1 MYKMIKKII
10 VVLTI
15 IFFSNS
21 LFAQQDI
28 NELGRKLDEF
38 SKIKPGI
45 NEVVKIDVSGLSLY
59 DLIMAIS
66 EEHQLNV
73 SVDNDLSV
81 SVVNNFHDVTV
92 KDVFLFLVQKYDLE
106 ASFMS
111 NIILFKKRKEVK
123 IIERKQPKIIDVSYN
138 PQNDFLSIKLEN
150 DSLPSVAQAIIDKS
164 GKNIVLAPDIK
175 TLKVSSYILNRPFE
189 QVIDMMAKSND
200 LITTK
205 DENGF
210 YYLEKNTL
218 PKETNTS
225 TVSNNRNTSRN
236 KTKPASGSEGFYDI
250 EVDNQGFLTVRANVA
265 DATDLLIEAAE
276 KLNVNYFIYNKPENE
291 KTSLLANKIT
301 FDDLLN
307 HVFKGKKYT
316 YRNQEGFYLIGEQ
329 STEGLRSTEIIPL
342 ENRSIESVLQSLPKI
357 FNDKV
362 EIKEFIEL
370 NSLIVSGSKT
380 IIEELKL
387 YIKQIDKV
395 VPLVQ
400 IEVIIVQYNKSY
412 DIQTGLKAGLDKI
425 NKAQTSGVLFP
436 TTDVT
441 LGSSSVNNLIDAF
454 NGLGFIKLG
463 KVTDA
468 FYLNLQVLENNSIIK
483 IESTPKIATLSG
495 HEATLSI
502 GETNYYFEQNN
513 RILNNNLGNGGD
525 ILQSG
530 TWKPTEANLAVRI
543 KPFVSTDENVTLS
556 INVEKSSF
564 LARAGQNAPPGKA
577 TQQFESLVRVKNN
590 EMVLLGG
597 LDELKR
603 ENSGTGVPL
612 LSRIPIL
619 KWFFSSKKK
628 AKGNSKLHIFIKPT
642 IVY

>member
-1 MYKMIKKII
+1 MYKRMIKKII
-10 VVLTI
+10 LLLTI
-15 IFFSNS
+15 CLLSGS
-21 LFAQQDI
+21 LYAQQDI
-28 NELGRKLDEF
+28 NELSRKLDEF

-45 NEVVKIDVSGLSLY
+45 NEIVKIDVSGLSLY

-73 SVDNDLSV
+73 SVDSDLNV
-81 SVVNNFHDVTV
+81 PVVNNFHDVTV

-106 ASFMS
+106 TSFMS
-111 NIILFKKRKEVK
+111 NIIIFKKRKEVK
-123 IIERKQPKIIDVSYN
+123 IIVKKAPKIADVSYN

-150 DSLPSVAQAIIDKS
+150 DSLPVVAQAIIDKS
-164 GKNIVLAPDIK
+164 GKNLVLAPDIK
-175 TLKVSSYILNRPFE
+175 TLKISSYILNRPFD
-189 QVIDMMAKSND
+189 QVIEMMAKSND
-200 LITTK
+200 LVATK

-210 YYLEKNTL
+210 YFLEKNTL
-218 PKETNTS
+218 PKDGSQTAN
-225 TVSNNRNTSRN
+225 SNKNS
-236 KTKPASGSEGFYDI
+236 KGKSKPASGTEGSYDVVI
-250 EVDNQGFLTVRANVA
+250 DEQGFLNVKANVA

-301 FDDLLN
+301 FDDLLS
-307 HVFKGKKYT
+307 HIFKGKKYT
-316 YRNQEGFYLIGEQ
+316 YRNQDNFYLIGEQ
-329 STEGLRSTEIIPL
+329 ATEGLRSTELIAL

-357 FNDKV
+357 FSERV

-380 IIEELKL
+380 TIEELKL

-425 NKAQTSGVLFP
+425 NQNATSGVLFP
-436 TTDVT
+436 TTDVS
-441 LGSSSVNNLIDAF
+441 LNSSSVNNLIDAF

-468 FYLNLQVLENNSIIK
+468 FYLNLQALENNSIIK

-502 GETNYYFEQNN
+502 GETSYYFEQNN
-513 RILNNNLGNGGD
+513 RILNNNIGNGGD

-530 TWKPTEANLAVRI
+530 TWKNTEANLSVKI
-543 KPFVSTDENVTLS
+543 KPFVSTDENVTLN

-564 LARAGQNAPPGKA
+564 LGRAGENAPPGKA
-577 TQQFESLVRVKNN
+577 TQKFESLVRVKNN

-597 LDELKR
+597 LDELKK

-612 LSRIPIL
+612 ISRIPII